1 MSKWDKIITAI
12 IFCVCILSIIFIN
25 VFAYS
30 DKADTVIIEIDGREY
45 AQYRLSEIHS
55 SKVVEINT
63 KYGYNK
69 IELFS
74 DGVSVS
80 DTDCKDKLDV
90 LSGKITRAGEYIVC
104 LPHRLVIRLEGGGAN
119 ADAVAY

>member
-12 IFCVCILSIIFIN
+12 IFLVCILSIIFIN

-45 AQYRLSEIHS
+45 AQYRLSEIRLS
-55 SKVVEINT
+55 EFVEINT
-63 KYGYNK
+63 EYGYNK
-69 IELFS
+69 IELS
-74 DGVSVS
+74 PDGVRVS
-80 DTDCKDKLDV
+80 DADCKDKLDV

-104 LPHRLVIRLEGGGAN
+104 LPHRLVIRLEGGGAD